1 MTTCLMFLLLAS
13 SATAQ
18 QWARKMFEK
27 TSHDFGTIA
36 RGAKAEYKF
45 EFKNIFEEDV
55 HIRDVRS
62 SCGCTDPK
70 IVNPSLK
77 TWETG
82 HIVAAFNTRSFKG
95 SHSATLT
102 VVIDKPYPAEVQL
115 QVYGNVRSDVVF
127 QPGSVQFGA
136 VQQGTEILK
145 RVAVKYAGRDT
156 WQIKDV
162 RSAYPHF
169 EVELEETARGGRRV
183 SYDLIVR
190 LKPTAPPGF
199 VNEQLILITDDQ
211 RNVRIPL
218 DVEGQVRAAVTV
230 SPKQWMLGEVAS
242 GATVSKKLV
251 VSGKRPF
258 KILSVDCDDDC
269 FTFKT
274 DDKAKKLHF
283 VTAEFAP
290 TDAKGKVRQTIRI
303 RTDLGDAVVTLDAYA
318 TIVAAA
324 E

>member
-1 MTTCLMFLLLAS
+1 MFLLLS
-13 SATAQ
+13 SNATAQ

-82 HIVAAFNTRSFKG
+82 HIVAAFNTRSFQG

-102 VVIDKPYPAEVQL
+102 VVIDKPFPAEVQL

-127 QPGSVQFGA
+127 QPGSVQFGT
-136 VQQGTEILK
+136 VEQGSEVLK
-145 RVAVKYAGRDT
+145 RVAVKYAGRDN
-156 WQIKDV
+156 WQIKDI

-169 EVELEETARGGRRV
+169 EVELDETQRGGRRV
-183 SYDLIVR
+183 SYDLVVR
-190 LKPTAPPGF
+190 LKASAPPGF
-199 VNEQLILITDDQ
+199 VNEQLVLITDDQ
-211 RNVRIPL
+211 QNVRIPL
-218 DVEGQVRAAVTV
+218 DVEGQVRPAVTV
-230 SPKQWMLGEVAS
+230 SPRQMLLGEVAS
-242 GATVSKKLV
+242 GAKVSKKLV
-251 VSGKRPF
+251 VRAKQPF
-258 KILSVDCDDDC
+258 KILSIDCDDDC

-274 DDKAKKLHF
+274 DGEAKKLHL

-290 TDAKGKVRQTIRI
+290 TEAAGKVRQTIRI

-318 TIVAAA
+318 TIVSAAD
-324 E
+324 